1 MRNEHLSQRVFHAP
15 ALFYNKA
22 VDKWSS
28 LCFWWILDGNR
39 QTYRHKSVT
48 LLLDLQVSNNPL
60 ILSLET
66 EKLSFFNSQFF
77 LLKAK
82 LISPKSIFCL
92 ISIKLAILKEHP
104 DFSSRHEFASIFLR
118 FFSILTYFWPSLKRT
133 LALLTFHYWTLI
145 IVDAWPTSFWSSN
158 ISENFGIWR
167 RKSVTPCWSK
177 KNYFSGKIDGKP

>member
-39 QTYRHKSVT
+39 QTYRHTKVSHCLRSPGVQQSINSKSWNWEIIFF
-48 LLLDLQVSNNPL
+48 Q
-60 ILSLET
+60 LSV
-66 EKLSFFNSQFF
+66 

-82 LISPKSIFCL
+82 LISPKSYFLLDFHRIGNPKRKSRFLLSSRIC
-92 ISIKLAILKEHP
+92 IN
-104 DFSSRHEFASIFLR
+104 FSSIFFNIDIFLAKPQKN
-118 FFSILTYFWPSLKRT
+118 SGSTYISL
-133 LALLTFHYWTLI
+133 LTLI
-145 IVDAWPTSFWSSN
+145 IGDAWPASFWSSN